1 MDQIISADNRI
12 LQEQLQTKVTSKS
25 RTPFI
30 LLFFFIFH
38 IQHFL
43 VAIIS
48 VILTYIHM
56 L

>member
-25 RTPFI
+25 QTPFFFLI
-30 LLFFFIFH
+30 LH
-38 IQHFL
+38 KQHFL
-43 VAIIS
+43 LAIIS
-48 VILTYIHM
+48 VILTSIHM